1 MGTFPNDLTFFT
13 PVIKPA
19 MFSQTPWSDYFIAV
33 TALLVV
39 YYILFAFRFYRTQIK
54 AAASGGTVWWKQPQ
68 EFSSS
73 NPDHPARQQAGFEEE
88 AGKAVSQQHTF
99 TQDRLPFDQIV
110 GLGNQLIAS
119 IDEAHEQ
126 NYDATELALL
136 LQMVLK
142 DYPSVHGK
150 AFQIAINE
158 FIDNQCAKYGSLHL
172 GEEDKA
178 VIWDQV

>member
-1 MGTFPNDLTFFT
+1 
-13 PVIKPA
+13 

-39 YYILFAFRFYRTQIK
+39 YYILFAFRFYRAQIK
-54 AAASGGTVWWKQPQ
+54 AAVTSGGAVWQRPSQ
-68 EFSSS
+68 RLASVR
-73 NPDHPARQQAGFEEE
+73 PDPPTMKDMSPETEP
-88 AGKAVSQQHTF
+88 GKAAARTLAF
-99 TQDRLPFDQIV
+99 TPDRFAFDQIV
-110 GLGNQLIAS
+110 GLGNQLTALV
-119 IDEAHEQ
+119 DEAHQQ

-136 LQMVLK
+136 LQMLLK

-150 AFQIAINE
+150 SFQIAISE
-158 FIDNQCAKYGSLHL
+158 FIDNQCAKYGSLRL